1 MDMHSELVTLG
12 DDEEDFIGPP
22 EEQDLVNSP
31 SHYNMLDVEAIDI
44 VEMSRTKDEFQGY
57 LKGNALKYLIRYK
70 HKGNPKQDL
79 DKALWYLT
87 RLKDKI

>member
-31 SHYNMLDVEAIDI
+31 SHYNMLDVEAI
-44 VEMSRTKDEFQGY
+44 
-57 LKGNALKYLIRYK
+57 
-70 HKGNPKQDL
+70 
-79 DKALWYLT
+79 
-87 RLKDKI
+87 

>member
-1 MDMHSELVTLG
+1 M
-12 DDEEDFIGPP
+12 
-22 EEQDLVNSP
+22 
-31 SHYNMLDVEAIDI
+31 
-44 VEMSRTKDEFQGY
+44 TKDEFQGY